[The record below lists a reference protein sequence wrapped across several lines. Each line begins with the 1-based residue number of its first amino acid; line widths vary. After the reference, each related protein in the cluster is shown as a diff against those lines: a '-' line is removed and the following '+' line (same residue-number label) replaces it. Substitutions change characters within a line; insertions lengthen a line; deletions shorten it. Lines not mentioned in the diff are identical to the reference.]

1 MSAGPATEVLAG
13 AAATAEFA
21 PTEGARLMR
30 WNVNDRPVLHW
41 PESPD
46 WTRSGSIRGGNPLLF
61 PFIARTFLDGQI
73 GFWKS
78 PDGQKRPA
86 PMHGLVRAAPFSV
99 VEKTATKMVM
109 AIEWNETMAAAYPF
123 AFRFTVSYEISGPQ
137 LLVDYMVENLGVEP
151 MPFSVGNH
159 FYFDIPAAE
168 RSQWALVG
176 QFASGGRQ
184 AANGTIID
192 LPAMSK
198 TANLSDPAL
207 VDLFHIGPPA
217 DGVQLVRRTDGR
229 RVRIDWPAGMSD
241 VWYAV
246 TTWTEMPDSDFYC
259 VEPWTAL
266 PDAVHNGRG
275 LRWLKPGASETL
287 RLLLTAEG
295 W

>member
-207 VDLFHIGPPA
+207 VDLFHIGPPC
-217 DGVQLVRRTDGR
+217 DGVRLSHQTDGR
-229 RVRIDWPAGMSD
+229 SVQIDWPPQMEEI
-241 VWYAV
+241 WYAV
-246 TTWTEMPDSDFYC
+246 TTWTEKPDSEFYC

-266 PDAVHNGRG
+266 PDAVHNGQG
-275 LRWLKPGASETL
+275 LRWLKPGASEALHL
-287 RLLLTAEG
+287 RLSAQG

>member
-1 MSAGPATEVLAG
+1 MSAGPATVMLAG
-13 AAATAEFA
+13 EAATAEFA
-21 PTEGARLMR
+21 PSEGARLMR
-30 WNVNDRPVLHW
+30 WNVHGRPVLHW
-41 PESPD
+41 PVSPD

-73 GFWKS
+73 GFWES

-86 PMHGLVRAAPFSV
+86 PMHGLVRAAAFSV
-99 VEKTATKMVM
+99 VTQTATKMVM
-109 AIEWNETMAAAYPF
+109 AIEWNESMAAAYPF
-123 AFRFTVSYEISGPQ
+123 PFCFTVSYELSGAQ
-137 LLVDYMVENLGVEP
+137 LLVDYTVENLSEEL

-159 FYFDIPAAE
+159 FYFEIPAAE
-168 RSQWALVG
+168 RSLWELVG
-176 QFASGGRQ
+176 RFASSGRQ
-184 AANGTIID
+184 APDGAIVD
-192 LPAMSK
+192 LPTVGDS
-198 TANLSDPAL
+198 ANLSDPEL

-217 DGVQLVRRTDGR
+217 AGVQLVHQTDGR
-229 RVRIDWPAGMSD
+229 RVRIDWPAGMSE

-246 TTWTEMPDSDFYC
+246 TTWTEKPDSDFYC

-287 RLLLTAEG
+287 RLRLTAEG